1 MESELERRS
10 RLDFTKRKT
19 DLLPYIQTYFPNV
32 SATQFKQWEDAGA
45 LESRLIDGET
55 YYFNRAAENLFR
67 IDAVARARKEAVD
80 GIQIPP
86 RDQTLKTHLPEVI
99 QQVKTSGKHQG
110 LPKSFKMTFSLVV
123 KADVI
128 PAGEAIRCWLPYPR
142 TDEKRQTNIRLLN
155 TSEQH
160 YEIAP
165 DTCAHKTIYQE
176 KQAQPGKPTLFS
188 VAYSFDIIPEWQP
201 LNPENVKPYNKKT
214 NTYREFCAERPPH
227 ILFSKAVKKLSKT
240 IVGQEEQPYTKAKLL
255 FSWLRTHYPWA
266 SAREYSTIE
275 HISDYVIAN
284 KHGDC
289 GQLSL
294 LFITLCRYN
303 GIPTRWQSG
312 FMLHP
317 NGKNL
322 HDWAEIYFE
331 GIGWIPVDVS
341 FGLQNW
347 ATDDDTRFFFFGG
360 QDAYHL
366 TINNDFAQPLS
377 PEKQFMRSETVDFQ
391 RGEAEWRKGN
401 LYFDNWDYHFTIEE
415 I

>member
-1 MESELERRS
+1 MNSELERRI

-19 DLLPYIQTYFPNV
+19 DLLPYIQTYFPDV

-45 LESRLIDGET
+45 LESRRIDGET

-67 IDAVARARKEAVD
+67 IDAEARARKEALD
-80 GIQIPP
+80 GIQISP
-86 RDQTLKTHLPEVI
+86 REQTLKIHLPEVI
-99 QQVKTSGKHQG
+99 QEVKTSGKQG
-110 LPKSFKMTFSLVV
+110 LPKAFKMIFSLVV

-128 PAGEAIRCWLPYPR
+128 PAGEVIRCWLPFPR
-142 TDEKRQTNIRLLN
+142 TDEKRQTNIRLLS
-155 TSEQH
+155 TSEPH
-160 YEIAP
+160 YDIAP
-165 DTCAHKTIYQE
+165 DTCAHKTIYQD
-176 KQAQPGKPTLFS
+176 KRCKSSLPTEFS
-188 VAYSFDIIPEWQP
+188 VSYSFEVLPEWQP
-201 LNPENVKPYNKKT
+201 LNPENVKAYNKET
-214 NTYREFCAERPPH
+214 DTYREFCAERPPH
-227 ILFSKAVKKLSKT
+227 ILFSEAVKALSKT
-240 IVGQEEQPYTKAKLL
+240 IIGDEKQPYEQAKKL
-255 FSWLRTHYPWA
+255 FVWLRTNYPWA

-303 GIPTRWQSG
+303 GIPARWQSG

-331 GIGWIPVDVS
+331 GLGWIPVDVS

-347 ATDDDTRFFFFGG
+347 AADDDTRFFFFGG

-377 PEKQFMRSETVDFQ
+377 PEKQFIRSEIIDFQ

-401 LYFDNWDYHFTIEE
+401 LYFDQWDYNFTVEE